1 MCLKKR
7 GEKVKV
13 ALVQFK
19 EAGKKYYFSYKGLTI
34 EPNDLVV
41 VETTRGVEIGKVY
54 FFKEIE
60 ASDLTSEL
68 KPIMRKATAEDIKE
82 DQYNQTLEH
91 AIIDKTKQLAI
102 QNELEIKVLGAEYT
116 LDRKRLLIYFEAEN
130 RVDFRNLVK
139 DLSEIYHTR
148 IELRQIGPRDAAKMI
163 GGIGPCGLILCC
175 TTFIGEFDTVSI
187 KMAKNQNIALNPQKI
202 SGVCGKLLCC
212 IKYEDDVYTE
222 LKQLMPDVN
231 QKIQTEKGLANVVDM
246 NVIGQKIKVKYIEG
260 GGFEWLSVDQIQL
273 IEG

>member
-1 MCLKKR
+1 MH
-7 GEKVKV
+7 V

-19 EAGKKYYFSYKGLTI
+19 EAGKKYYFSYGDLTI
-34 EPNDLVV
+34 EKNDRVV
-41 VETTRGVEIGKVY
+41 VETTRGIEIGKVY
-54 FFKEIE
+54 KFKEIE
-60 ASDLTSEL
+60 ETELTSEL
-68 KPIMRKATAEDIKE
+68 KPILRVATEYDLKE
-82 DQYNQTLEH
+82 DELNQSLEPSIVEK
-91 AIIDKTKQLAI
+91 AKALAK
-102 QNELEIKVLGAEYT
+102 QNELEMKVLGAEYT

-130 RVDFRNLVK
+130 RIDFRNLVR
-139 DLSEIYHTR
+139 DLSEVYHTR

-222 LKQLMPDVN
+222 LKEVMPDV
-231 QKIQTEKGLANVVDM
+231 KEKVMTPQGEATVIELNI
-246 NVIGQKIKVKYIEG
+246 IGQKVKVSHPDNG
-260 GGFEWLSVDQIQL
+260 VEWLALADISRI
-273 IEG
+273 

>member
-1 MCLKKR
+1 M
-7 GEKVKV
+7 KV

-19 EAGKKYYFSYKGLTI
+19 EAGKKYYFSYEGLEI
-34 EPNDLVV
+34 EPKDLVV

-54 FFKEIE
+54 LFKEVE
-60 ASDLTSEL
+60 ESDLTSEL
-68 KPIMRKATAEDIKE
+68 KPIMRKATEEDIKE
-82 DQYNQTLEH
+82 DQYNQTLEP
-91 AIIDKTKQLAI
+91 AIVDKTKQLAL

-116 LDRKRLLIYFEAEN
+116 LDRKRLLVYFESEN
-130 RVDFRNLVK
+130 RVDFRNLVR

-222 LKQLMPDVN
+222 LKTLMPDIN
-231 QKIQTEKGLANVVDM
+231 QKIQTEKGIGSVLDM
-246 NVIGQKIKVKYIEG
+246 NVIGQKVKVRYVDNGGVEWVALDQVSIIEG
-260 GGFEWLSVDQIQL
+260 
-273 IEG
+273 

>member
-19 EAGKKYYFSYKGLTI
+19 EAGKKYYFSYEGLTI

>member
-1 MCLKKR
+1 
-7 GEKVKV
+7 VKV

-19 EAGKKYYFSYKGLTI
+19 EAGKKYYFSYEGLTL
-34 EPNDLVV
+34 EVNNLVV
-41 VETTRGVEIGKVY
+41 VETSRGIEIGKVY
-54 FFKEIE
+54 LFKDIIE
-60 ASDLTSEL
+60 TDLTSEL
-68 KPIMRKATAEDIKE
+68 KPIIRKATDGDIKE
-82 DQYNQTLEH
+82 DQYNQTLEPG
-91 AIIDKTKQLAI
+91 IIEKSKVLAI
-102 QNELEIKVLGAEYT
+102 QNELEIRVLGAEYT
-116 LDRKRLLIYFEAEN
+116 LDRKRLLIYFESEN
-130 RVDFRNLVK
+130 RVDFRNLVR

-222 LKQLMPDVN
+222 LKKIMPDVN
-231 QKIQTEKGLANVVDM
+231 EKVETEKGAANVLDL
-246 NVIGQKIKVKYIEG
+246 NIIAQKVKVRYVDNGTI
-260 GGFEWLSVDQIQL
+260 EWLALADLKRV
-273 IEG
+273 

>member
-1 MCLKKR
+1 M
-7 GEKVKV
+7 KV

-19 EAGKKYYFSYKGLTI
+19 EAGKKYYFSYEGLTI
-34 EPNDLVV
+34 EPKDFVV
-41 VETTRGVEIGKVY
+41 VETSRGVEIGKVY
-54 FFKEIE
+54 LFKDIDET
-60 ASDLTSEL
+60 DLTAEL
-68 KPIMRKATAEDIKE
+68 KPIMRKATDEDIKE
-82 DQYNQTLEH
+82 DQYNQTLEP
-91 AIIDKTKQLAI
+91 AIVDKTKQLAI
-102 QNELEIKVLGAEYT
+102 QNDLEIKVLGAEYT
-116 LDRKRLLIYFEAEN
+116 LDRKRLLIYFESEN

-212 IKYEDDVYTE
+212 IKYEDEVYTE
-222 LKQLMPDVN
+222 LKTLIPDVN
-231 QKIQTEKGLANVVDM
+231 QKVQTEKGLASVVDL
-246 NVIGQKIKVKYIEG
+246 NVIGQKVKVKYIEG
-260 GGFEWLSVDQIQL
+260 GGFEWLSVDDFSI

>member
-1 MCLKKR
+1 
-7 GEKVKV
+7 VKV

-19 EAGKKYYFSYKGLTI
+19 EAGKKYYFSYEGLTL
-34 EPNDLVV
+34 EVNNLVV
-41 VETTRGVEIGKVY
+41 VETSRGIEIGKVY
-54 FFKEIE
+54 LFKEIVE
-60 ASDLTSEL
+60 TDLTSEL
-68 KPIMRKATAEDIKE
+68 KPIIRKATDGDIKE
-82 DQYNQTLEH
+82 DQYNQTLEPG
-91 AIIDKTKQLAI
+91 IIEKSKVLAI

-116 LDRKRLLIYFEAEN
+116 LDRKRLLIYFESEN
-130 RVDFRNLVK
+130 RVDFRNLVR

-222 LKQLMPDVN
+222 LKKIMPDVN
-231 QKIQTEKGLANVVDM
+231 EKVETEKGAANVLDL
-246 NVIGQKIKVKYIEG
+246 NIIAQKVKVRYADNG
-260 GGFEWLSVDQIQL
+260 AVEWLALADLKRV
-273 IEG
+273 

>member
-1 MCLKKR
+1 MQ
-7 GEKVKV
+7 V

-19 EAGKKYYFSYKGLTI
+19 EAGKKYYFSYEGL
-34 EPNDLVV
+34 ELEKNDQVV
-41 VETTRGVEIGKVY
+41 VETTRGIEIGKVY
-54 FFKEIE
+54 LFKEIE
-60 ASDLTSEL
+60 ETDLTAEL
-68 KPIMRKATAEDIKE
+68 KPILRKANEGDLKE
-82 DQYNQTLEH
+82 DEYNRTLEP
-91 AIIDKTKQLAI
+91 AILEKAKHLAK
-102 QNELEIKVLGAEYT
+102 QNELEMKILDAEYT

-130 RVDFRNLVK
+130 RIDFRNLVR
-139 DLSEIYHTR
+139 DLSEVYHTR

-222 LKQLMPDVN
+222 LKTTMPDL
-231 QKIQTEKGLANVVDM
+231 KEKVITPKGEATVIELNI
-246 NVIGQKIKVKYIEG
+246 IGQKVKVYHADNG
-260 GGFEWLSVDQIQL
+260 GMEWFALADITRA
-273 IEG
+273 

>member
-1 MCLKKR
+1 MQ
-7 GEKVKV
+7 V

-19 EAGKKYYFSYKGLTI
+19 EAGKKYYFSYG
-34 EPNDLVV
+34 DLALEKSDRVV
-41 VETTRGVEIGKVY
+41 VETSRGIEIGKVY
-54 FFKEIE
+54 LFKEIE
-60 ASDLTSEL
+60 EKDLISEL
-68 KPIMRKATAEDIKE
+68 KPILRKATEEDLKE
-82 DQYNQTLEH
+82 DLYNQSLE
-91 AIIDKTKQLAI
+91 ADIIHQAKHLAT

-116 LDRKRLLIYFEAEN
+116 LDRKRLLIYFESES

-222 LKQLMPDVN
+222 LKLTLPDMN
-231 QKIQTEKGLANVVDM
+231 EIITTEKGQGK
-246 NVIGQKIKVKYIEG
+246 VIDLNIIAQKIRVRYPENG
-260 GGFEWLSVDQIQL
+260 AMEWVYLKDIQRQ
-273 IEG
+273 

>member
-1 MCLKKR
+1 
-7 GEKVKV
+7 VKV

-19 EAGKKYYFSYKGLTI
+19 EAGKKYYFSFGDLAI
-34 EPNDLVV
+34 ELKDKVV
-41 VETTRGVEIGKVY
+41 VETTRGIEIGKVY
-54 FFKEIE
+54 LFKDIE
-60 ASDLTSEL
+60 ESDLISEL
-68 KPIMRKATAEDIKE
+68 KPIIRKATNGDIKE
-82 DQYNQTLEH
+82 DEYNQTLEYGVVEK
-91 AIIDKTKQLAI
+91 AKVLAV

-116 LDRKRLLIYFEAEN
+116 LDRKRLLIYFESDT
-130 RVDFRNLVK
+130 RVDFRNLVR

-175 TTFIGEFDTVSI
+175 TTFIGEFDAVSI

-222 LKQLMPDVN
+222 LKLLLPDINEKVE
-231 QKIQTEKGLANVVDM
+231 TEKGIGTVVDL
-246 NVIGQKIKVKYIEG
+246 NIISQKIRVKYPDG
-260 GGFEWLSVDQIQL
+260 GGYEWLAFADINRT
-273 IEG
+273 E

>member
-1 MCLKKR
+1 MN
-7 GEKVKV
+7 V

-19 EAGKKYYFSYKGLTI
+19 EAGKKYYFSYNGL
-34 EPNDLVV
+34 ELEKNDLVV
-41 VETTRGVEIGKVY
+41 VETSRGIEIGKVY
-54 FFKEIE
+54 LFKEIE
-60 ASDLTSEL
+60 ETDLTSEL
-68 KPIMRKATAEDIKE
+68 KPILRRATEGDIKE
-82 DQYNQTLEH
+82 DEYNQTLE
-91 AIIDKTKQLAI
+91 AGIIDKAKHLAI
-102 QNELEIKVLGAEYT
+102 ENELEIKVLGAEYT
-116 LDRKRLLIYFEAEN
+116 LDRKRLLIYFESEN

-212 IKYEDDVYTE
+212 IKYEKGEGKVID
-222 LKQLMPDVN
+222 LN
-231 QKIQTEKGLANVVDM
+231 IIAQKIRVRYPESGAMEWIT
-246 NVIGQKIKVKYIEG
+246 VKDI
-260 GGFEWLSVDQIQL
+260 LT
-273 IEG
+273 

>member
-1 MCLKKR
+1 MN
-7 GEKVKV
+7 V

-19 EAGKKYYFSYKGLTI
+19 EAGKKYYFSYNGL
-34 EPNDLVV
+34 ELEKNDLVV
-41 VETTRGVEIGKVY
+41 VETSRGIEIGKVY
-54 FFKEIE
+54 LFKEIE
-60 ASDLTSEL
+60 ETDLTQEL
-68 KPIMRKATAEDIKE
+68 KPILRRATEGDLKE
-82 DQYNQTLEH
+82 DEYNQTLE
-91 AIIDKTKQLAI
+91 AGIIDKAKHLAI

-116 LDRKRLLIYFEAEN
+116 LDRKRLLIYFESEN

-222 LKQLMPDVN
+222 LKLTLPDMN
-231 QKIQTEKGLANVVDM
+231 QMIKTEKGEGK
-246 NVIGQKIKVKYIEG
+246 VIDLNIIAQKIRVRYPESGAMEWITVKDI
-260 GGFEWLSVDQIQL
+260 LT
-273 IEG
+273 

>member
-1 MCLKKR
+1 M
-7 GEKVKV
+7 KV

-19 EAGKKYYFSYKGLTI
+19 EAGKKYYFSYEGLTL
-34 EPNDLVV
+34 EVNNLVV
-41 VETTRGVEIGKVY
+41 VETSRGIEIGKVY
-54 FFKEIE
+54 LFKDIIE
-60 ASDLTSEL
+60 TDLTSEL
-68 KPIMRKATAEDIKE
+68 KPIIRKATDGDIKE
-82 DQYNQTLEH
+82 DQYNQTLEPG
-91 AIIDKTKQLAI
+91 IIEKSKVLAI

-116 LDRKRLLIYFEAEN
+116 LDRKRLLIYFESEN
-130 RVDFRNLVK
+130 RVDFRNLVR

-222 LKQLMPDVN
+222 LKKIMPDVN
-231 QKIQTEKGLANVVDM
+231 EKVETEKGAANVLDL
-246 NVIGQKIKVKYIEG
+246 NIIAQKVKVRYVDNGTI
-260 GGFEWLSVDQIQL
+260 EWLALADLKRV
-273 IEG
+273 